1 MEKRTA
7 LKKLGFKIENNRA
20 TKRLNSMYTM
30 CCDLG
35 KPGFR
40 VIVDAPGQEKRV
52 LKAGQVT
59 DAVMRG
65 LITEIANDF
74 QGLLSE
80 PEPEEE
86 KPDKAA
92 LDNLKESGF
101 ENVQDAS
108 FEEVPPEPEAA
119 NPEPEKKPGPEP
131 ETKAETLRA
140 KAHAT
145 PTPPPKP
152 RGIIQGK
159 PGRTIKGLTPR
170 LAECGKIKIG
180 WKGEERQKRG
190 GNGTYRL
197 PQKLDHFVV
206 TGMAKDDNDDFIP
219 DPVIMGILGE
229 KPVRIPVRLPYDQL
243 ELNFPTSYARYEAA
257 ACKCRGDGE
266 VAMTAEGETIEC
278 NPETCPHVG
287 KTCKP
292 TGVLSVM
299 LDDAPR
305 VGGVYK
311 FRTVGWNSINNLV
324 SSINFILGLTN
335 GILAGLP
342 LDMTLTPKYT
352 TIPGTG
358 KRVTIYMV
366 NLEYRGSFAEMAAAI
381 KGTMETREK
390 MKYSIEQFEQLAL
403 AEQNA
408 PEDPEEAKDIQEE
421 FFPEAGA
428 TPA

>member
-40 VIVDAPGQEKRV
+40 VIVDAPGQEKKQV

-65 LITEIANDF
+65 LVMEIAEDF
-74 QGLLSE
+74 QGLLAE

-101 ENVQDAS
+101 ENVQDAEY
-108 FEEVPPEPEAA
+108 EEVPPEQEAA
-119 NPEPEKKPGPEP
+119 KPEPEKKPEP
-131 ETKAETLRA
+131 ETKTETLRA

-145 PTPPPKP
+145 PTPLPKP
-152 RGIIQGK
+152 RRIIGGK

-170 LAECGKIKIG
+170 LGECGKIKIG
-180 WKGEERQKRG
+180 GKGKETLSKYG
-190 GNGTYRL
+190 KKMRL
-197 PQKLDHFVV
+197 PEKYDHFVI
-206 TGMAKDDNDDFIP
+206 TGMAKDENDDFIP

-229 KPVRIPVRLPYDQL
+229 KPTVIPVRLPYDDPS
-243 ELNFPTSYARYEAA
+243 LNFPTSYARYETA
-257 ACKCRGDGE
+257 ACQCRGDGE
-266 VAMTAEGETIEC
+266 LAVTAEGETIEC
-278 NPETCPHVG
+278 NPETCPHHG
-287 KTCKP
+287 KTCKA

-299 LDDAPR
+299 LDDAPT

-311 FRTVGWNSINNLV
+311 FRTVGWNSINNLTA
-324 SSINFILGLTN
+324 SMEFIRGLTN
-335 GILAGLP
+335 GILAGIP
-342 LDMTLTPKYT
+342 LYLTLTPKYT

-358 KRVTIYMV
+358 KRTIIYMV
-366 NLEYRGSFAEMAAAI
+366 NLVYRGNFEAMKQAI
-381 KGTMETREK
+381 RATLETRKE
-390 MKYSIEQFEQLAL
+390 MKYSIEDFEKLAL

-421 FFPEAGA
+421 FYPETAGA
-428 TPA
+428 IPA